1 MSTFTNITTKS
12 KALSINLDEKFYGT
26 FAEIGGGQ
34 EVARAFFQAGAAS
47 GTIAKTISA
56 YDKNFSDKLYSSN
69 SNERYV
75 SESRLLKMLDT
86 EFSELNNNLSNT
98 DFCDKLFFAFA
109 DTVETLNFNKTNSG
123 QGWFGVRFQLNKFDK
138 PNTVVLHANFNEN
151 DGILQQ
157 YTIGILGVNLIYAC
171 LNYYERPN
179 FFLQSLMDNLNRD
192 RVEINMISMSG
203 PQLDYVDN
211 RLLSLQLVKNNMT
224 DATVFDRW
232 GKVCKPAD
240 FLYKKNVIVLRG
252 SFRPITYIGFYMLK
266 SSFGFAKQNPNFN
279 VNNTLQLCEIT
290 LNNLLQ
296 EGDLDERDFL
306 DRVDLLNGMGQ
317 NVMISNFKEFYKFSD
332 YMAQFKIE
340 NIRIVLGA
348 NILCKIFQKEWYKS
362 LKGGIL
368 QALGMLLPS
377 NAQIYVY
384 PFLDLTDNKIYSSE
398 NLVVDEDLVLLYKY
412 LRENKKIVDI
422 PKCTNEMKNIN
433 SKDVL
438 EKIKNN
444 DPHWETLV
452 PKYISKN
459 IKSKNLFGYKL

>member
-1 MSTFTNITTKS
+1 MSTIANLTTKS
-12 KALSINLDEKFYGT
+12 KALSINLNEKFYGT

-56 YDKNFSDKLYSSN
+56 YDKNFSDKLYSPDSK
-69 SNERYV
+69 ERYV

-86 EFSELNNNLSNT
+86 EFSELNNNLKNT
-98 DFCDKLFFAFA
+98 NFNNKLFFAFA
-109 DTVETLNFNKTNSG
+109 DTVETLNFSKTNSG
-123 QGWFGVRFQLNKFDK
+123 QGWIGVRFQLNQNEE
-138 PNTVVLHANFNEN
+138 PNTVVLHANFIEN

-157 YTIGILGVNLIYAC
+157 YSIGILGVNLIYAC
-171 LNYYERPN
+171 FNYHERPN
-179 FFLQSLMDNLNRD
+179 FFLQSLMDNLSRD

-203 PQLDYVDN
+203 PQLNYVDN

-232 GKVCKPAD
+232 GKVCRPAD
-240 FLYKKNVIVLRG
+240 FLYRKNVIVLRG

-266 SSFGFAKQNPNFN
+266 SSFGFAKQNPEFN

-296 EGDLDERDFL
+296 EGELDERDFL

-348 NILCKIFQKEWYKS
+348 NILCKIFQKKWYKN

-384 PFLDLTDNKIYSSE
+384 PYLDLSDNQIYSSE
-398 NLVVDEDLVLLYKY
+398 NIKIDEDLVYLYKY
-412 LRENKKIVDI
+412 LIENKKIIDI
-422 PKCTNEMKNIN
+422 PQCTNVMKNIN

-438 EKIKNN
+438 DKIKNK
-444 DPHWETLV
+444 DPQWEVLV
-452 PKYISKN
+452 PKYVSKN
-459 IKSKNLFGYKL
+459 IKSKKLFGYQL